1 MAEGWRAVLFGATR
15 GGRRRRLFALLLL
28 GVWLTSIAPAA
39 VTPSVAGSASAV
51 PVATPLPAA
60 RATSDATL
68 KTFDACLR
76 SLRSTP
82 YMRTRDDI
90 DWEALAREWR
100 PRADAAVPGAELRAV
115 LNEMVS
121 EVGASHAA
129 VLSGPIYR
137 SMMNELA
144 GRPSP
149 TFGVLLEEMVEG
161 RLFVRALFEKGPG
174 ERAGLRIGD
183 ELVAVDGTAP
193 LASEDVVDAGYD
205 PGEESTRLFT
215 LRAGGAGQSLALTL
229 RMEARGELST
239 VPVVSEATSGLE
251 AGRRSLRIVRSA
263 GRRIGVIH
271 LWMVARGS
279 AELLAEALRGPLAKC
294 DALVVD
300 LRGRGGF
307 ADEIPGLL
315 EPFRAA
321 KLRGPVR
328 GGVAW
333 RKPVAFLIDDRTRSA
348 KEILAWHV
356 REERLGLL
364 IGERTE
370 GAVLGA
376 GFFPLPG
383 GHYLEAPMMEVP
395 VADGTSL
402 EGVGVHP
409 TEAVRRAGPFARGR
423 DPLQERA
430 LLRLVERL
438 RGTALPRGPY

>member
-1 MAEGWRAVLFGATR
+1 MTDGWRAVLFGATR

-28 GVWLTSIAPAA
+28 GALFTAVAPAA
-39 VTPSVAGSASAV
+39 VTPSVAAPIA
-51 PVATPLPAA
+51 P
-60 RATSDATL
+60 SDATL

-76 SLRSTP
+76 SLRNTP

-100 PRADAAVPGAELRAV
+100 PRADAAAPGAELRAV
-115 LNEMVS
+115 LNEMVA

-129 VLSGPIYR
+129 VLSAPIYR

-144 GRPSP
+144 GKPSP
-149 TFGVLLEEMVEG
+149 TFGVLLEEMVAG

-193 LASEDVVDAGYD
+193 LASDDVVDAGYD
-205 PGEESTRLFT
+205 PGEGSSRLFT
-215 LRAGGAGQSLALTL
+215 LRAGAAGQSLALTL
-229 RMEARGELST
+229 RAEARGELST

-251 AGRRSLRIVRSA
+251 AGRRSIRIVRHA

-279 AELLAEALRGPLAKC
+279 AALLAEALRGPLANC
-294 DALVVD
+294 EALVVD

-321 KLRGPVR
+321 KLQGPAR

-395 VADGTSL
+395 VGDGTSL

-409 TEAVRRAGPFARGR
+409 TEAVERAGPFARGR

>member
-1 MAEGWRAVLFGATR
+1 MADGWRAVLFGATR

-28 GVWLTSIAPAA
+28 GVLFTAVAPAA
-39 VTPSVAGSASAV
+39 VTPWIATPASAL
-51 PVATPLPAA
+51 PATTPLAAA

-90 DWEALAREWR
+90 DWEALARDWR
-100 PRADAAVPGAELRAV
+100 PRADAAEPGAELRAV
-115 LNEMVS
+115 LNEMVA

-144 GRPSP
+144 GKPSP
-149 TFGVLLEEMVEG
+149 TYGVLLEEMVDG

-183 ELVAVDGTAP
+183 ELVAVDGEAA
-193 LASEDVVDAGYD
+193 LASENVVDAGYD
-205 PGEESTRLFT
+205 PGDSSSRLFT
-215 LRAGGAGQSLALTL
+215 LRTGAAGESLALTL
-229 RMEARGELST
+229 RREVRGELDT
-239 VPVVSEATSGLE
+239 VPIVSEATSGLE
-251 AGRRSLRIVRSA
+251 SGRRSLKVVRRD
-263 GRRIGVIH
+263 GRRIGYVH

-279 AELLAEALRGPLAKC
+279 AEFLAEALRGPLARC

-321 KLRGPVR
+321 KVRGPLRG
-328 GGVAW
+328 GAAW

-395 VADGTSL
+395 VGDGSSL
-402 EGVGVHP
+402 EGVGVEP
-409 TEAVRRAGPFARGR
+409 TEAVERAGPFASGR
-423 DPLQERA
+423 DPLLERA
-430 LLRLVERL
+430 LLRLGEKL
-438 RGTALPRGPY
+438 AGTARRRGPY